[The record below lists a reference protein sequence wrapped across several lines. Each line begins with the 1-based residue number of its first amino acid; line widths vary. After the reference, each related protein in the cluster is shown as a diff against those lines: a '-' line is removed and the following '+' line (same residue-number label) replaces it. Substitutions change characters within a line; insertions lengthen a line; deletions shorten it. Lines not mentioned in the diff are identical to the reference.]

1 MCFHTKQTADA
12 IKLSQR
18 FRTALPLHHDLCS
31 QHIISFTHPRTP
43 IITNKEPAQIQM
55 YHWGLIPS
63 WSKDKTIQ
71 QYTLNAKIETLYEK
85 PSFKNSVDN
94 RCLIIATGFME
105 WQWLDPKG
113 KKKQQYLI
121 TIPNGEP
128 FAMAGLYN
136 SWVDKTS
143 GEVVDTY
150 TMVTTEAN
158 ELMSR
163 IHNIKKRMPVI
174 LTPENEMDWLKG
186 NKIKD
191 FTNCNLELEATEI

>member
-1 MCFHTKQTADA
+1 
-12 IKLSQR
+12 
-18 FRTALPLHHDLCS
+18 
-31 QHIISFTHPRTP
+31 
-43 IITNKEPAQIQM
+43 
-55 YHWGLIPS
+55 
-63 WSKDKTIQ
+63 
-71 QYTLNAKIETLYEK
+71 
-85 PSFKNSVDN
+85 
-94 RCLIIATGFME
+94 ME

-174 LTPENEMDWLKG
+174 LTQENEMDWLKG

-191 FTNCNLELEATEI
+191 FTHCDITLEAVEM